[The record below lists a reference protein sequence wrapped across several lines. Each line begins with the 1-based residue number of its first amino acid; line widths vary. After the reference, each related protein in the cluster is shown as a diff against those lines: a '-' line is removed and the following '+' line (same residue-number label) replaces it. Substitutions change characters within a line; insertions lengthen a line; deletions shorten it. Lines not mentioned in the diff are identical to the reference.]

1 MFIYVNLFH
10 PCSKTSLI
18 GERFLLVP
26 AEIVKHKEKSGNDC
40 SHAEIKKR
48 ISYHWSRH
56 TFGTI
61 AAANG
66 IDILTISKL
75 MGHRKIG
82 TTLIYAQVLESE
94 KRNAVEKLPMLG
106 LQSNN

>member
-1 MFIYVNLFH
+1 
-10 PCSKTSLI
+10 
-18 GERFLLVP
+18 LVP
-26 AEIVKHKEKSGNDC
+26 VEIVKCKEKSGNDC

-61 AAANG
+61 AATNG

-82 TTLIYAQVLESE
+82 TTLVYAQVLDE
-94 KRNAVEKLPMLG
+94 KKKDAVERLPMLG
-106 LQSNN
+106 LVEGSNLN

>member
-1 MFIYVNLFH
+1 MTWLF
-10 PCSKTSLI
+10 
-18 GERFLLVP
+18 GERFFLIP
-26 AEIVKHKEKSGNDC
+26 TEIVKSKEKSDNDC

-75 MGHRKIG
+75 IGHRKKG